1 MTNLTIRL
9 ATSDDAFAVRRLAVV
24 DSSDPP
30 TGSLLI
36 AEVDD
41 ELWAALSLDTGA
53 AVADPF
59 RPSGEVVDLLR
70 FHAGHVTAEAA

>member
-59 RPSGEVVDLLR
+59 RPSAEAVELLR
-70 FHAGHVTAEAA
+70 LHAGHLAAQAA